1 MTSKHAT
8 SALALAVALLVP
20 TAAEAAEPVTS
31 VKAFAAAQRLA
42 NKSATGL
49 EQLTHGAARIDRS
62 RTSVGNYLSY
72 SKNRKGASFAL
83 FGTNTVNGEAHTL
96 WCVGNIEFVTAK
108 DGRTSVAADLTCPV
122 S

>member
-1 MTSKHAT
+1 MTRKYAT
-8 SALALAVALLVP
+8 AAAALAVALLVP
-20 TAAEAAEPVTS
+20 TAAGAAEPVTS
-31 VKAFAAAQRLA
+31 VKAFAAAQRVA

-72 SKNRKGASFAL
+72 GKYRKSASFAL
-83 FGTNTVNGEAHTL
+83 FGTNTVNGEEHTL

-108 DGRTSVAADLTCPV
+108 DGRTVVAADLTCPV